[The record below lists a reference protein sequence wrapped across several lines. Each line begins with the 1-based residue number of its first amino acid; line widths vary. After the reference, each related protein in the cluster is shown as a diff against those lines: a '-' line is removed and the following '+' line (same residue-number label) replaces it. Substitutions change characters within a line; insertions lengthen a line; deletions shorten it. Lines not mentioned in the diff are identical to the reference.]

1 MKRILTSTTALSV
14 ALASIG
20 PLPLFAQTTLE
31 VDGAQVM
38 CFAKAGKE
46 CPDGATCFVIPEGP
60 CTKAAVKAAKAANS
74 AAEPADDAAA
84 AEAKAARKA
93 AKAAEAAA
101 AEEAKAAEEKA
112 ARKAAKA
119 AEEAA
124 APADDAADDA
134 AAAEAKAARKAAK
147 AAEAAA
153 AEEAQAAEAKAARKA
168 AKAAE
173 DAAADDAAAAEAK
186 AARKAA
192 KAAEAAAAE
201 DAAADD
207 AAAAEAKAARK
218 AAKAAEAA
226 AADDAAAEEAA
237 AAEAKA
243 ARKAAKA
250 AKAAAAE
257 DAANPKPAAGADE
270 KPRRKKPAK
279 PLPLVQSAEGVK
291 APSAEAVDTL
301 SDILTEPA
309 KDTDA
314 EASSAPK
321 ASSGETAPAEK
332 PRKKPRKPKAADAI
346 ATDPAK
352 DAVVTV
358 VDKDDTRTSDQD
370 FATAAVTSDAE
381 AAQADKKRSKMSDLE
396 KFGLVVLGGLVVGAL
411 LKNGDE
417 VVSNTGDRVVVQ
429 RDDGTMTLLKDDDTL
444 IRQPGS
450 TVSTESYDDGS
461 TRTIVERADGTKIM
475 TIRDASGRVLR
486 RARINLDGSQTLL
499 IDDLTPVQE
508 VNVSTL
514 PKPRNLVI
522 STAGNNADLQA
533 ALLAEQSQSLGRS
546 FSLRQIR
553 DYREVR
559 ALAPMV
565 DVESVTFASGSAAIA
580 PTEARK
586 LAALGRLMSEL
597 IADNPSE
604 MFLIEGHTDAVG
616 GAAYN
621 LALSDRRAESLAL
634 ALTEYFDVPAEN
646 MVIEGYGE
654 AELRIATQTD
664 EALNRRAVV
673 RLISPLLSTLSA
685 KAN

>member
-74 AAEPADDAAA
+74 AAEPADDVAA

-124 APADDAADDA
+124 APTDDAAADDA

-153 AEEAQAAEAKAARKA
+153 AEEAK
-168 AKAAE
+168 
-173 DAAADDAAAAEAK
+173 AAEAK

-201 DAAADD
+201 EAKAAEEKAAKAAEEAAAPADD
-207 AAAAEAKAARK
+207 AAAAEAKTARK
-218 AAKAAEAA
+218 AAKAAE
-226 AADDAAAEEAA
+226 
-237 AAEAKA
+237 
-243 ARKAAKA
+243 
-250 AKAAAAE
+250 AAAAE

-309 KDTDA
+309 KDTA
-314 EASSAPK
+314 TEASAAPK
-321 ASSGETAPAEK
+321 ASTDEAAPAEK
-332 PRKKPRKPKAADAI
+332 PRKKPRKPKAADAT

-522 STAGNNADLQA
+522 STAGDNADLQA

-597 IADNPSE
+597 IEENPSE

-685 KAN
+685 EAN